1 MIFDMWVSDSVFVC
15 PTCWLTWITVV
26 TLCWLRN
33 LSSQW
38 VRQNMFIHLEEMEKP
53 WQIIALHWSSLI
65 HESYYYFWLLHT
77 GSRLVEWQ
85 PLVSGQAGLL
95 SRLETC
101 YCLDLGTYFSALE
114 QPAPKFAS
122 ADSPPLSSPICSSNT
137 TQTLFVLMVF
147 SHMLVWSADMNW
159 KEKKVHCTI
168 FAAGPLHGQLLNHWQ
183 SVMFPWWQACGT
195 PFLLESREMKPKT
208 HTHTHTKV
216 GVWLV
221 ALVTFSWIM
230 SLHNIPT

>member
-26 TLCWLRN
+26 TLRWLCN

-95 SRLETC
+95 SCLEAC
-101 YCLDLGTYFSALE
+101 YCLDPGTSFSALE
-114 QPAPKFAS
+114 QPAPSSHQRIHHRYQVRSVPAT
-122 ADSPPLSSPICSSNT
+122 PPKHC
-137 TQTLFVLMVF
+137 LF
-147 SHMLVWSADMNW
+147 W
-159 KEKKVHCTI
+159 
-168 FAAGPLHGQLLNHWQ
+168 
-183 SVMFPWWQACGT
+183 
-195 PFLLESREMKPKT
+195 
-208 HTHTHTKV
+208 
-216 GVWLV
+216 WLV
-221 ALVTFSWIM
+221 HTSMCEKWTGKRKRFIIWFLHLGLCTF
-230 SLHNIPT
+230 NC